1 MGLWFIGSGG
11 GAGATGP
18 AGADGEFNYFGY
30 ASDAFGTDFSLTP
43 AVNLKYIST
52 LKSPIE
58 ILVPDVVDF
67 TSGWFKYLGDDG
79 LPGANGSPGADGPT
93 GPTGPTGPQGLQ
105 GIPGD
110 AGPQGLQGVTGLT
123 GPTGPQGPSGTA
135 GATGATGPQGP
146 QGVAGAQGPAGAT
159 GATGATG
166 APGVTVHSMIAKQF
180 YKFDT
185 GVLDNR
191 PGAGKSK
198 INNTTVTSASLIFID
213 DVDNLGANQ
222 EGWIQTIR
230 AGDRLVYRDITDTTT
245 YIEVTFTD
253 VATTRVDYWGVP
265 ITATGTKPA
274 DEEPCLVYFI
284 SKGAEKVL
292 RLSGDFAFWNGT
304 DLVDSNDVVISNPLT
319 YATCE
324 DKGTPATF
332 SGKTAIVVNPGD
344 NADGLPNSIYCNGS
358 KWQYMGEG
366 KIAQGCPMLKVTAPA
381 STFVGTYTL
390 ANSSGNTSV
399 TGAGAHG
406 LTSAV
411 SVSTTNPVYV
421 RVLTGTNWTPG
432 LYKLISITDAG
443 SQLTIDHPYSASLG
457 QPTFALVGA
466 SVEIIRLK
474 VPSLTETGGAKLV
487 ATFDHTAV
495 ATASRTVEVKHTT
508 NGGAANSGTTLLSLA
523 ETTNAPISKGEW
535 GFRNRAATN
544 VNRKLHSSGDIDGW
558 GSVNSGS
565 SGEGAIETNVV
576 TNIVMSVIFAAAN
589 DSVNLETYA
598 LYNTL

>member
-18 AGADGEFNYFGY
+18 AGADGDFTYLGY
-30 ASDAFGTDFSLTP
+30 ASDAVGTDFSLSP
-43 AVNLKYIST
+43 AVNLKYISI
-52 LKSPIE
+52 LRSEVE
-58 ILVPDVVDF
+58 IAAPDLADF
-67 TSGWFKYLGDDG
+67 VSGWYKYLGDDG
-79 LPGANGSPGADGPT
+79 APGANGSPGAT
-93 GPTGPTGPQGLQ
+93 GP
-105 GIPGD
+105 
-110 AGPQGLQGVTGLT
+110 
-123 GPTGPQGPSGTA
+123 A

-146 QGVAGAQGPAGAT
+146 QGLDGPEGPQGPQGIQGLTGATGPQGPQGLTGPTGPTGPTGATGATGSQGPTGPT

-166 APGVTVHSMIAKQF
+166 ADGVTIHSLIEKHF

-198 INNTTVTSASLIFID
+198 INNATVISANLIFID
-213 DVDNLGANQ
+213 DIDNNGLNQ
-222 EGWIQTIR
+222 EGWIQSIR
-230 AGDRLVYRDITDTTT
+230 SGDKLVYRDITDTTT
-245 YIEVTFTD
+245 YMTVTFTGT
-253 VATTRVDYWGVP
+253 ATTRVDYWGVP

-366 KIAQGCPMLKVTAPA
+366 RIAQGCPMLKVTAPA
-381 STFVGTYTL
+381 ATFIGTYTL

-406 LTSAV
+406 LTTAV

-421 RVLTGTNWTPG
+421 RVLSGTNWTPG

-474 VPSLTETGGAKLV
+474 IPSLSVTGGAKLV

-495 ATASRTVEVKHTT
+495 ATASRTVEVRHTT
-508 NGGAANSGTTLLSLA
+508 NGGAVDSGTTLFSLA

-544 VNRKLHSSGDIDGW
+544 VNRKLHSSGDVDGW
-558 GSVNSGS
+558 GSVNTGS